1 MPKIHPSCYVDET
14 AVIIGDV
21 EIGEESSVWPNAVI
35 RGDLLP
41 IRIGKCTNIQDNCV
55 IHTSPRDK
63 VFIGD
68 YVTLGHGAVVHGAKL
83 GNYIIV
89 GMNAVVLNG
98 AEIGDGCIVG
108 AGAVVK
114 EGMKIPPYS
123 VAVGIPA
130 KIIRENDQSL
140 LETTKRNAEEYLE
153 LARNH
158 KANKYERISAGARI

>member
-1 MPKIHPSCYVDET
+1 MVKIHPSCYVHES

-21 EIGEESSVWPNAVI
+21 EIGEDSSVWPNAVI

-41 IRIGKCTNIQDNCV
+41 ISIGKCTNIQDNCV
-55 IHTSPRDK
+55 IHTSPRDR

-68 YVTLGHGAVVHGAKL
+68 YVTLGHGAVVHGARL

-98 AEIGDGCIVG
+98 ADIGDGCIVG

-114 EGMKIPPYS
+114 EGMKIPPNS

-130 KIIRENDQSL
+130 KIIRENDPSL
-140 LETTKRNAEEYLE
+140 VEATRRNAEEYLE
-153 LARNH
+153 LARGH
-158 KANKYERISAGARI
+158 KAKRYAEYKR